1 VVGGGRPANPDPE
14 SAGSQSRGLLRLA
27 LRLPMPGRF
36 GEPPTCWG
44 FSLPLPPQQHAP
56 WTLTSRPGDGPCRR
70 SSSNLALGAVARAS
84 CQRRRY
90 ARWAEPKREADAGE
104 RGVACGNDVPSTPTA
119 SSVSAPC
126 PQSRRWRS
134 VWASALRAM
143 RTQDSVTTEARRP
156 GLHWRSL
163 PWGTTGH
170 PGHLHGR
177 SSLGPE
183 DCTVDA
189 SSLGWAGAKGRRPN
203 ADAISVRRRA
213 TV

>member
-1 VVGGGRPANPDPE
+1 
-14 SAGSQSRGLLRLA
+14 LA

-56 WTLTSRPGDGPCRR
+56 WTLTSRPGDRPCRW

-104 RGVACGNDVPSTPTA
+104 RGSPAARTSRQRRQHPAFRPRVPRVGGGAHSGAACHAHAGLSHDRSQTA
-119 SSVSAPC
+119 GLD
-126 PQSRRWRS
+126 WRS
-134 VWASALRAM
+134 VPRG
-143 RTQDSVTTEARRP
+143 R
-156 GLHWRSL
+156 
-163 PWGTTGH
+163 TGH
-170 PGHLHGR
+170 PGHLHGG

-189 SSLGWAGAKGRRPN
+189 SSLGWAGAQGRRPN